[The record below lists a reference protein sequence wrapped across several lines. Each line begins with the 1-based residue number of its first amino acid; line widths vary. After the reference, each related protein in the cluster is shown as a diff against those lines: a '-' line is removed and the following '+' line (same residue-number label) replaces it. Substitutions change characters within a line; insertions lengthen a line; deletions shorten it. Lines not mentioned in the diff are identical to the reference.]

1 LTAARPGPSLTR
13 LLETFRGK
21 NAFVTG
27 GSSGIGRATARL
39 LVEAGARVAICGRDE
54 PRLARACSEI
64 APHARFGGSVS
75 AIVLDVRDGAG
86 VVAAADSVVRQIGSL
101 DLLINNAGV
110 ARPGYFEELPD
121 HVFEDAIETNYLG
134 PVRVTRAFLSAL
146 RARPGAHVSFV
157 SSVAGFLGV
166 FGYTAYAASKFALTG
181 FADTLRQELKP
192 MGIGVSILFPPD
204 TETAQLASEEPFK
217 PAETRAVSGNVRAVS
232 PEFVARALLEGIAAG
247 RFHILPGLET
257 KSLYW
262 LQRHAPWIVRWHIN
276 RCIRGSARERVAS
289 LA

>member
-1 LTAARPGPSLTR
+1 LTAPGRGPSLTR
-13 LLETFRGK
+13 LLQTFRGK
-21 NAFVTG
+21 KAFVTG
-27 GSSGIGRATARL
+27 GSSGIGRATACL
-39 LVEAGARVAICGRDE
+39 LVEAGARVVICGRDS

-64 APHARFGGSVS
+64 AARARFGATVS
-75 AIVLDVRDGAG
+75 AVALDVRD
-86 VVAAADSVVRQIGSL
+86 AAAVAGSAEAVLPQIGSL

-121 HVFEDAIETNYLG
+121 RVFEDAIETNYLG
-134 PVRVTRAFLSAL
+134 PVRVTRAFLPAL
-146 RARPGAHVSFV
+146 RARPGSHVSFV

-181 FADTLRQELKP
+181 FAETLRQELEP

-204 TETAQLASEEPFK
+204 TETPQLAGEEAFK
-217 PAETRAVSGNVRAVS
+217 PAETRAVSGSVRPVS
-232 PEFVARALLEGIAAG
+232 ADFVARALLEGIAAG

-257 KSLYW
+257 RSLYW
-262 LQRHAPWIVRWHIN
+262 LQRHAPWLVRWHIN